1 MLDRRLIREEPD
13 RVRQALEKRRSDF
26 DLDELIQLEARRRE
40 LLAVEELR
48 AKRNELSKQIGATIK
63 AGDDAEALKAEV
75 SEVNRQIEQMES
87 ELTEVEALFDQR
99 MLEIPNIPRDEVPIG
114 VDEEDNVVVEEWG
127 EARRFDFEPKPHWEL
142 GPQLG
147 ILNFEVAAKLAGA
160 RFVTDI
166 GAGALMER
174 ALINLMLDTHTRKH
188 GYTEVLPPFLANER
202 SLIGTGNLPKFEDDL
217 FKTREGLYLIP
228 TAEVPLTN
236 MHQDEILDGNLLP
249 LCYAAYT
256 ACFRSEAGAAGR
268 ESRGIIR
275 QHQFHKVELMKFT
288 RPEQADDELE
298 KLVKDAETIL
308 ELLEL
313 PYRRVLLCTGDLGFQ
328 PERTYDLEFYFPA
341 MGRWLELSSC
351 SQYGEFQARRCN
363 TRFRP
368 QPEAKPQFVHT
379 MNGSGVACGRTLAAI
394 IEHYQQENGTVV
406 VPEAL
411 RPYMGGLSE
420 ILPPLP

>member
-1 MLDRRLIREEPD
+1 VLDRRLIREEPD